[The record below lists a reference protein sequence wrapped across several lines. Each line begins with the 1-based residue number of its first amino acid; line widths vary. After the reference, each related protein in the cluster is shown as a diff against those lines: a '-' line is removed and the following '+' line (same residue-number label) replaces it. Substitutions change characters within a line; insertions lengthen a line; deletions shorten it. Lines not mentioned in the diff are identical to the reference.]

1 MNTSTFLF
9 HYGQYVAYA
18 AAWLIHGAY
27 IGSLFRRYH
36 RLRREAKDLGR
47 TAD

>member
-1 MNTSTFLF
+1 MNTSSFLF

-18 AAWLIHGAY
+18 AAWLIHAGY

-36 RLRREAKDLGR
+36 RLGQEAKELR
-47 TAD
+47 HRAK